1 MTVLLADD
9 RTQEGTGDRAEQG
22 DGAPV
27 PTTGPPGVRR
37 DRYPQPCAA
46 VTRRGGPDPTGGSR
60 QVNHVATTSVDDEL
74 GQRFTEQAMPLLD
87 QLYAAALRM
96 TRNPADAEDLVQET
110 FLKAFAAFGS
120 FTQGTNLRA
129 WLYRILTNTYINGY
143 RKKQRQPIVSGTDE
157 ITDWQLAAAESH
169 TSTGLRSAE
178 MDALDRLPD
187 SDVKEALQELPEDF
201 RLAVYLADVEGFAYK
216 EIAEI
221 MGTPLGTVM
230 SRLHRGRRQLRD
242 LLTEYAT
249 ERGFLRP
256 KRGVAQRMPMQSAVS
271 VAASRR
277 GTGRTNAT
285 TSGTDEGMV
294 AAMACGDPMDLKDR
308 IPVLRRPAR
317 RLAVPGRRDG
327 PGEPGQGAAAPGRM
341 LAVPGRGRAGPE
353 AEGVAAQQVWR
364 RPGSRAAACSGWSPR
379 SARCG

>member
-1 MTVLLADD
+1 M
-9 RTQEGTGDRAEQG
+9 
-22 DGAPV
+22 
-27 PTTGPPGVRR
+27 
-37 DRYPQPCAA
+37 
-46 VTRRGGPDPTGGSR
+46 
-60 QVNHVATTSVDDEL
+60 ATTASEEDL
-74 GQRFTEQAMPLLD
+74 AHRFTDQAMPLLD

-143 RKKQRQPIVSGTDE
+143 RKKQRQPVVTATDE

-178 MDALDRLPD
+178 MEALDRLPD

-230 SRLHRGRRQLRD
+230 SRLHRGRRQLRE
-242 LLTEYAT
+242 LLTGYAT

-256 KRGVAQRMPMQSAVS
+256 A
-271 VAASRR
+271 
-277 GTGRTNAT
+277 RTPVTDAT
-285 TSGTDEGMV
+285 
-294 AAMACGDPMDLKDR
+294 
-308 IPVLRRPAR
+308 
-317 RLAVPGRRDG
+317 
-327 PGEPGQGAAAPGRM
+327 AAAADTAAPSEETEPAPVGARESTQ
-341 LAVPGRGRAGPE
+341 LSVGDERKVGRGNGGR
-353 AEGVAAQQVWR
+353 
-364 RPGSRAAACSGWSPR
+364 
-379 SARCG
+379 